1 MKTITIGTKW
11 HEKVKNIRK
20 LLIRTDLTCY
30 CDTVVVV
37 LLHLQ
42 KKTESFYLFLEKKHL
57 VEISRQG
64 NLDWSLGQKKQ
75 TKNHQLIFL
84 CVSFSL
90 NICCCFS
97 FCFFLST
104 PLVQFATCMSALGQ
118 GASACMSPKSGSKV
132 SCVFSRTTRASGR
145 STADLKNK

>member
-20 LLIRTDLTCY
+20 SLIRTDLTCY
-30 CDTVVVV
+30 CDTVVVI

-97 FCFFLST
+97 FCFFFIYT
-104 PLVQFATCMSALGQ
+104 FSAVCYLHECT
-118 GASACMSPKSGSKV
+118 GARRVSLHEPKERLQSFLCILQDNQSVGEIH
-132 SCVFSRTTRASGR
+132 CR
-145 STADLKNK
+145 SEK